1 MLVKIITFNVAHG
14 RGMDN
19 IIDIERQANLIKE
32 YKPDIIFLQEV
43 DMYTKRAGEVNQ
55 IREFAKKVGPFET
68 MSDLEADIQKYLEK
82 ARDDQNK
89 SKADEAIFD
98 KVIKYIL
105 NMQHYYK
112 NIWLISRRILTI

>member
-55 IREFAKKVGPFET
+55 IREFK
-68 MSDLEADIQKYLEK
+68 
-82 ARDDQNK
+82 
-89 SKADEAIFD
+89 
-98 KVIKYIL
+98 IKEL
-105 NMQHYYK
+105 KTQGV
-112 NIWLISRRILTI
+112 

>member
-55 IREFAKKVGPFET
+55 IR
-68 MSDLEADIQKYLEK
+68 
-82 ARDDQNK
+82 
-89 SKADEAIFD
+89 
-98 KVIKYIL
+98 
-105 NMQHYYK
+105 
-112 NIWLISRRILTI
+112 